1 MRIYQFAELV
11 HLFRKQGE
19 LSTIKSE
26 PAEVGHLCN
35 FVTEVAILY
44 SLRVCV
50 CVCMCVHGCVR
61 MEGAGPTS
69 HTLSCRSELPQTLNW
84 VREKSTPLTNGR
96 TEAIFSL
103 SPDYFNS
110 SVNSTRQSVT
120 RPSILTS
127 LIVDNQPHN
136 HMMLCDIMISHNY

>member
-1 MRIYQFAELV
+1 MDISV
-11 HLFRKQGE
+11 T
-19 LSTIKSE
+19 LSQKWPSCI
-26 PAEVGHLCN
+26 H
-35 FVTEVAILY
+35 Y
-44 SLRVCV
+44 VCV

-136 HMMLCDIMISHNY
+136 HMMLCDIMIYRYHITINPGHVTKEAG